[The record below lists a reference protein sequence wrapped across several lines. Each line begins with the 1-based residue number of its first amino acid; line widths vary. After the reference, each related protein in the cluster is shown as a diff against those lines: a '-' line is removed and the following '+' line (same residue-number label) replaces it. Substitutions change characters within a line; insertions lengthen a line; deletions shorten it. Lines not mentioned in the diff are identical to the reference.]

1 MSNGVLATGADF
13 LFEIMADRWPRFCVT
28 GWRRSMHMPMIQL
41 IYASHPFDFDE
52 GTLVAILTVARS
64 CNERDGIT
72 GALICRGDLYLQL
85 LEGPQ
90 ETVEAAYQRIET
102 DHRHLEIKLLS
113 HRTVTERLFPAW
125 AMRDDPARS
134 WMWNQDEVKAGA
146 VERATEAE
154 AVAIFERLARE
165 PA

>member
-1 MSNGVLATGADF
+1 
-13 LFEIMADRWPRFCVT
+13 
-28 GWRRSMHMPMIQL
+28 MPMIQL
-41 IYASHPFDFDE
+41 IYASRPFGFDE
-52 GTLVAILTVARS
+52 GTLAAILLVARR

-85 LEGPQ
+85 LEGP
-90 ETVEAAYQRIET
+90 EELVDEAYRRIER
-102 DHRHLEIKLLS
+102 DRRHLDIKLLS
-113 HRTVTERLFPAW
+113 RRPVAERLFPGW
-125 AMRDDPARS
+125 AMRHDPARS
-134 WMWNQDEVKAGA
+134 WMWTQAEVNAGA